1 MSNNQEMKALGGDLS
16 KAFDPKIILS
26 LLHSDDLIGVVLRI
40 HFSLEELLNVWCDKT
55 TKVDNFLDIG
65 FIGFDKKL
73 LIAKKLGLPNELFV
87 VFKQFNKIRNS
98 FAHDSNQELD
108 IQKLIDIKNNI
119 DSIETFFVSVPK
131 VSEGSYGD
139 LDNKKLYKWDDADV
153 SISKKLVYLYF
164 TFSMKV
170 VYRFKYEFSL
180 KNLNHK
186 FTE

>member
-1 MSNNQEMKALGGDLS
+1 M
-16 KAFDPKIILS
+16 
-26 LLHSDDLIGVVLRI
+26 
-40 HFSLEELLNVWCDKT
+40 
-55 TKVDNFLDIG
+55 
-65 FIGFDKKL
+65 
-73 LIAKKLGLPNELFV
+73 IAKKLGLPNELFV

-98 FAHDSNQELD
+98 FAHDSNQELG

-119 DSIETFFVSVPK
+119 DSIETFIAPVPT
-131 VSEGSYGD
+131 VSEGRYGD
-139 LDNKKLYKWDDADV
+139 LDTKKLYKWDDADV
-153 SISKKLVYLYF
+153 SISKKLIFLYF